1 MEYDAGRDERVTIED
16 MVLDDLEAVA
26 ELAHQAW
33 FHSDYQ
39 GLQDKVSLFF
49 VTQHLRRATLAR
61 VARLGERIVGVMFA
75 NVQGEQV
82 VYGDEGRAQMERLEA
97 ELEESEVG
105 RYFLSVFRGYV
116 RDHAEL
122 EAEARQR
129 CDAECQMYIVLPAM
143 QGTGIGRLLWNDMI
157 RHFRDCGAK
166 RYFLYTDTDCNWQ
179 IYERKGLEKA
189 AEDRRIKRDGSDYAQ
204 FIYVGDVGE

>member
-1 MEYDAGRDERVTIED
+1 MEYDENDGRVTIED
-16 MVLDDLEAVA
+16 MALDDFEAVA

-49 VTQHLRRATLAR
+49 VTQHLRRASLAR
-61 VARLGERIVGVMFA
+61 VARLDGRVVGVMFA
-75 NVQGEQV
+75 NVQGEQI
-82 VYGDEGRAQMERLEA
+82 VYGEQGRAQMERLEA
-97 ELEESEVG
+97 ELEQSEVG

-116 RDHAEL
+116 RDHTEL
-122 EAEARQR
+122 EAGARQI

-143 QGTGIGRLLWNDMI
+143 QGTGIGRLLWDDMI
-157 RHFRDCGAK
+157 DYFRSCGAK

-179 IYERKGLEKA
+179 IYKRKGLEKA
-189 AEDRRIKRDGSDYAQ
+189 AEDRSTKRDGSDYAQ
-204 FIYVGDVGE
+204 FIFTGDVV